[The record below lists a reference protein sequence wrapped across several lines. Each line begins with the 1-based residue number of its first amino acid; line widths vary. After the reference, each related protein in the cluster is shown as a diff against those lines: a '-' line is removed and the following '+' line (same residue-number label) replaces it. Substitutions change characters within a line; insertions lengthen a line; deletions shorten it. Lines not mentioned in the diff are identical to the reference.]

1 MRKAISVFALGA
13 MLAACGGGS
22 EEGEGASSG
31 AMTPTDSAG
40 MAAQGAPIDPNAG
53 TAPGQA
59 GVDGGSGTADGTV
72 NTTTGGPAAT
82 GTATT
87 P

>member
-1 MRKAISVFALGA
+1 MRKAISVLAVGA
-13 MLAACGGGS
+13 MLAACGGS

-31 AMTPTDSAG
+31 TMTPTDSAG

>member
-1 MRKAISVFALGA
+1 MRKAIAVFALGA
-13 MLAACGGGS
+13 VLAACGGGS
-22 EEGEGASSG
+22 KEGEGASSG
-31 AMTPTDSAG
+31 TMTPTDSAG

-59 GVDGGSGTADGTV
+59 GVDGGSGTADGSV
-72 NTTTGGPAAT
+72 NTTTPAAT

>member
-1 MRKAISVFALGA
+1 MRKGRSIYVLAAGA
-13 MLAACGGGS
+13 MLALAACGGK
-22 EEGEGASSG
+22 EEGEGGS

-40 MAAQGAPIDPNAG
+40 MASQGAPIDPNAG
-53 TAPGQA
+53 TAPAA

-72 NTTTGGPAAT
+72 NTTTGPAAT